1 MNKSFPKTNTHLLK
15 KQWYH
20 PQKMLRKAV
29 LELWLLITSWNS
41 MFMLV
46 TYLKTLL
53 PGKKTTIPIPYPP
66 TPRKTQIQS
75 KERKKET
82 TTKKNSWKI
91 LGQWKTCPKD
101 RDMLKKDKTEVLF
114 YITISSENSLLCSFI
129 LLQFCNDLFFSE
141 VSTVTVAEDLN
152 KVAPIF
158 SVRQRIRRNTI
169 TLYNSMEN
177 VNYNTFN
184 RA

>member
-1 MNKSFPKTNTHLLK
+1 MRIARSSTSYYHSRKNHKFHVNKSLPKTNTHLLK

-41 MFMLV
+41 MFILV
-46 TYLKTLL
+46 TYLKTLYQA
-53 PGKKTTIPIPYPP
+53 KKPQSPSPTRPP
-66 TPRKTQIQS
+66 PQKKAQIQS

-114 YITISSENSLLCSFI
+114 YITFSSENSLLCSFI
-129 LLQFCNDLFFSE
+129 LLQFCNDLFFS
-141 VSTVTVAEDLN
+141 VL
-152 KVAPIF
+152 
-158 SVRQRIRRNTI
+158 
-169 TLYNSMEN
+169 
-177 VNYNTFN
+177 
-184 RA
+184 